1 MKVSPLRSAAQ
12 HRMMVRAVADPA
24 YAKQRGITKEA
35 AQQLLDAH
43 EEAGSPRLPERVEK
57 KA

>member
-12 HRMMVRAVADPA
+12 HRMMERAVADPA
-24 YAKQRGITKEA
+24 YAKQRGITREA
-35 AQQLLDAH
+35 AQQLLDGH
-43 EEAGSPRLPERVEK
+43 KDAGSPRLPERVEQ